1 MSTDIQ
7 NLKSFDP
14 FAEAEDAGG
23 EVKVS
28 NQQNYIH
35 IRIQRMY
42 SPPPLQTSQ
51 TCPLELYPTPNS
63 THLQLFEPQG

>member
-23 EVKVS
+23 EVKVG

-42 SPPPLQTSQ
+42 TFFVRDTLAAP
-51 TCPLELYPTPNS
+51 S
-63 THLQLFEPQG
+63 TVT

>member
-23 EVKVS
+23 EVKVN

-42 SPPPLQTSQ
+42 SPAAAHL
-51 TCPLELYPTPNS
+51 PNVVARALS
-63 THLQLFEPQG
+63 NTHLNTSTSI

>member
-23 EVKVS
+23 EVKVN

-42 SPPPLQTSQ
+42 FLPYAAAYLPDTLA
-51 TCPLELYPTPNS
+51 
-63 THLQLFEPQG
+63 

>member
-42 SPPPLQTSQ
+42 SPSPLHTSQ
-51 TCPLELYPTPNS
+51 TCSLELFPTPIS
-63 THLQLFEPQG
+63 THLQLFQLQG

>member
-23 EVKVS
+23 EVKLS

-42 SPPPLQTSQ
+42 SPPSLHNSQ
-51 TCPLELYPTPNS
+51 TCSLELCPAPTS
-63 THLQLFEPQG
+63 TYIYTAI